1 MPGKKP
7 KSQQR
12 TNARWNQYAK
22 SNEVKPA
29 SLGMAL
35 GKSRDGKYVGIYQGV
50 RTGGETDCCSVSDKQ
65 PEMTVVIAGN
75 SEHTKNQ

>member
-1 MPGKKP
+1 MTGYQGQQNCSPHAREEA
-7 KSQQR
+7 KSQER

-35 GKSRDGKYVGIYQGV
+35 GKSRDGKMGSMLVFTRGLGQEG
-50 RTGGETDCCSVSDKQ
+50 KLLL
-65 PEMTVVIAGN
+65 
-75 SEHTKNQ
+75 SE